1 MLSVSHADFEILVG
15 EGLDTLPDDKLRE
28 LDNVVFLVE
37 DRPEDGSDVL
47 GVYEGFSLA
56 ERESYGFG
64 EEPDRIILSRESAR
78 PLRRY
83 ARAGVRDQNHARARD
98 RTLLRDHRRAHSR
111 AGVGLM
117 AAHTEASSSSSS
129 QLLAERPWQTVV

>member
-15 EGLDTLPDDKLRE
+15 EGLDTLPEEMLRE
-28 LDNVVFLVE
+28 LDNVIFLVE

-64 EEPDRIILSRESAR
+64 EEPDRIILYR
-78 PLRRY
+78 
-83 ARAGVRDQNHARARD
+83 QNLLEHCEDLEELVAEIRI
-98 RTLLRDHRRAHSR
+98 TLVHEIAHFY
-111 AGVGLM
+111 GI
-117 AAHTEASSSSSS
+117 TE
-129 QLLAERPWQTVV
+129 ERIHELGWG